1 MKTFK
6 ANSHVS
12 QREVEMGQVRVRV
25 TLLYLLGRLLLPCV
39 PACFLIYILK
49 ESKYY
54 GLYKRVLKANFT
66 A

>member
-25 TLLYLLGRLLLPCV
+25 TSVPPGASSTALCTRMLLNLH
-39 PACFLIYILK
+39 F
-49 ESKYY
+49 
-54 GLYKRVLKANFT
+54 KRE
-66 A
+66 